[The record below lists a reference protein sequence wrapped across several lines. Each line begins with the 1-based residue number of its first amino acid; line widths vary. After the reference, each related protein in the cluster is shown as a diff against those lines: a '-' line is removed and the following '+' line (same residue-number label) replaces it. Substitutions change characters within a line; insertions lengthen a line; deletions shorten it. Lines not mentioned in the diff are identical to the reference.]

1 MILKMVCFSIAEA
14 IIVPTDIFTQAG
26 CNVTAECSANN
37 PHTIGWST
45 RRTSFAFVN
54 TTTRS
59 SLVSVTGEMLVVVV
73 CVCVCVC
80 VCVRAC
86 VRACVCV
93 SACVCVCLRVSVCVC
108 ACVCMSV
115 CVCVS
120 VHVCV
125 SVCMSECECVCLLL
139 VV

>member
-1 MILKMVCFSIAEA
+1 MVYLDVMILKMVCFSIAEA

-59 SLVSVTGEMLVVVV
+59 SLVSVTGEMLVVCVCV
-73 CVCVCVC
+73 CVCMCVCVCVC
-80 VCVRAC
+80 VY
-86 VRACVCV
+86 VCTYRTV
-93 SACVCVCLRVSVCVC
+93 SAVLSTHRESFLHHRKVYTCQSPK
-108 ACVCMSV
+108 
-115 CVCVS
+115 
-120 VHVCV
+120 
-125 SVCMSECECVCLLL
+125 LLITTI
-139 VV
+139 

>member
-1 MILKMVCFSIAEA
+1 MILKIVCFSIAEA

-59 SLVSVTGEMLVVVV
+59 SLVSVTGEMLVV
-73 CVCVCVC
+73 CVCMCLH
-80 VCVRAC
+80 
-86 VRACVCV
+86 V
-93 SACVCVCLRVSVCVC
+93 SACVCVSLRMCLCICVCVC
-108 ACVCMSV
+108 LCICL
-115 CVCVS
+115 CVS

>member
-14 IIVPTDIFTQAG
+14 INVPTDIFTQAG

-59 SLVSVTGEMLVVVV
+59 SLVSVTGEMLVV
-73 CVCVCVC
+73 
-80 VCVRAC
+80 
-86 VRACVCV
+86 CV
-93 SACVCVCLRVSVCVC
+93 SAHVSVCLCVCLCIC
-108 ACVCMSV
+108 L
-115 CVCVS
+115 
-120 VHVCV
+120 
-125 SVCMSECECVCLLL
+125 CVCLCTCVFLF
-139 VV
+139 V